1 MSAIS
6 FYRYLSLPTL
16 VGFFPE
22 FGVNEK
28 QFRFIAD
35 IYGKRVEKKVLFS
48 RWCLCVFVEVVGQTR
63 AHSHWFIGRMSLCI
77 TFGYNL
83 IHAME
88 HSMHL
93 VSKLCA
99 HNSES
104 IFYYLNS
111 ARERER
117 AKERRKKASNSKY
130 SLYDKW
136 ICWIVL
142 LFFNFFL

>member
-1 MSAIS
+1 M
-6 FYRYLSLPTL
+6 
-16 VGFFPE
+16 
-22 FGVNEK
+22 NEK

-130 SLYDKW
+130 SLYDK
-136 ICWIVL
+136 
-142 LFFNFFL
+142 